1 MTLATGCVLAIAR
14 ELAMQGKPALNRCTA
29 RMSCRYVQM
38 RNENER
44 QPAWVASTSI
54 SLRCILHTYLY
65 IYIHIF
71 MYSFYFIT
79 LQRSGTRTV
88 TKPLRSIR
96 PEHRGTFHTQF
107 WLTAKCA
114 SRHSDVQFFISHLAR
129 WLRTRRCRSLL
140 FNPEPQIIRK
150 TQCLATILPFR
161 ASASSFFDSS
171 SSLIFSLVFSSLWL
185 FPSLLFICPYCRKF
199 RF

>member
-65 IYIHIF
+65 IYIYI
-71 MYSFYFIT
+71 YLCIAFISSHSKGPE
-79 LQRSGTRTV
+79 QEQ
-88 TKPLRSIR
+88 LRSPFVPYVR
-96 PEHRGTFHTQF
+96 N
-107 WLTAKCA
+107 TAE
-114 SRHSDVQFFISHLAR
+114 
-129 WLRTRRCRSLL
+129 RSIH
-140 FNPEPQIIRK
+140 N
-150 TQCLATILPFR
+150 
-161 ASASSFFDSS
+161 FDSQPNVLRATATCNF
-171 SSLIFSLVFSSLWL
+171 SSLIWPDGSAPAAVGAYFSTRSHKSLEKH
-185 FPSLLFICPYCRKF
+185 SV
-199 RF
+199 